1 MGNTRITAML
11 YLASNSPRRAELL
24 TQIGISFTR
33 VKADIE
39 EILQAE
45 ESAEQY
51 VTRLAK
57 QKAQAGFLN
66 SAQDKPVLGADTVVV
81 SGTDI
86 LEKPR
91 DKAHAREMMLKLS
104 GTTHHVFTAIALV
117 DSKQTRQCLVT
128 TAVTFKALSEQ
139 EISDYWHTDEPLDK
153 AGGYG
158 IQGVGGKFVTHI
170 DGSYSAVVGLPLYET
185 DKLIKE
191 FIKDASYVS

>member
-1 MGNTRITAML
+1 MGHNRIKTNI

-39 EILQAE
+39 ERLAPG
-45 ESAEQY
+45 ESAQQY
-51 VTRLAK
+51 VCRLAL
-57 QKAQAGFLN
+57 QKAQAGFAN
-66 SAQDKPVLGADTVVV
+66 SAQDRPVLGSDTIVV

-91 DKAHAREMMLKLS
+91 DQQHAAQMMQKLS
-104 GTTHHVFTAIALV
+104 GSTHQVFTAVALV
-117 DSKQTRQCLVT
+117 GNKQQQQCLVK
-128 TAVTFKALSEQ
+128 TAVTFKVLTAQ
-139 EISDYWHTDEPLDK
+139 EISDYWHTEEPVDK

-158 IQGVGGKFVTHI
+158 IQGVGGKFVTNI
-170 DGSYSAVVGLPLYET
+170 NGSYSAVVGLPLYET

-191 FIKDASYVS
+191 FMKEASYVG